1 MQITVTY
8 NSLEEFLKYHHP
20 EELPLTKEDVSTPE
34 AAKTVV
40 VEPTAKV
47 SKTDIRAV
55 ALKLSKAGKSDEL
68 RAIFGKFGAERLS
81 DIKEEDYPAV
91 MAELGAINA

>member
-20 EELPLTKEDVSTPE
+20 KELPLTKEDVGAPE
-34 AAKTVV
+34 AAKTVA
-40 VEPTAKV
+40 VEPAAVIT
-47 SKTDIRAV
+47 KTDIRAV
-55 ALKLSKAGKSDEL
+55 ALRLSKAGKSDEL
-68 RAIFGKFGAERLS
+68 RAVFSKFGAERLS

-91 MAELGAINA
+91 MAELGEINA